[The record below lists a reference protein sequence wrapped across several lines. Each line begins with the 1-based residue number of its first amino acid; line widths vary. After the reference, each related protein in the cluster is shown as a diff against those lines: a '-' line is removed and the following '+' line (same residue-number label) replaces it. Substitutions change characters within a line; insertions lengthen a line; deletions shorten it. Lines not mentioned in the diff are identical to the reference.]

1 MRWVTAF
8 LVSCTLVAVIG
19 LATSAQAAPAMF
31 QASFIFHAWGND
43 ISGGATHRSAMP
55 LGYGQEAE
63 GTSGHRHVDA
73 QLRVRDA
80 AGDPPPAVRHRR
92 HRRGLPTRN

>member
-55 LGYGQEAE
+55 LGYDCHHASP
-63 GTSGHRHVDA
+63 TTVY
-73 QLRVRDA
+73 A